1 MQPDIHP
8 KLPPLSRGH
17 FDRRADLRLNSEA
30 LEAARRQPETKFL
43 LLSAEQMLVASVGGA
58 ALARLDFDSLT
69 VILGSPAAEGA
80 RSESFLLG
88 ESGNGELIFLVT
100 VEQLPVVDGARW
112 ISLRESSAQLSDED
126 LALFTTGL
134 ALARWH
140 EGAAFSAH
148 SGLPIIPQQGG
159 WMRHHPETGEEVYPR
174 TDPAVIVLI
183 TDKSD
188 RVLLGSNLLWP
199 ENRYSLLAGFVEA
212 GESLES
218 AVHREVF
225 EEAGVRLKNVKYNS
239 SQPWPFPRSLMLG
252 FTAELEDDQAP
263 EDLVPDETEI
273 ADLRWFTREELLGHN
288 LTVQLPGE
296 ASIARFMINQWL
308 NREGES

>member
-1 MQPDIHP
+1 MQSDTHHN
-8 KLPPLSRGH
+8 LPPLSRGH
-17 FDRRADLRLNSEA
+17 FDRRADLRLDSELLA
-30 LEAARRQPETKFL
+30 AARRQSETRFL
-43 LLSAEQMLVASVGGA
+43 LLFSEQMLAASADEA
-58 ALARLDFDSLT
+58 ALARLDFERLT
-69 VILGSPAAEGA
+69 TILGSPEAENA
-80 RSESFLLG
+80 REESYFLG
-88 ESGNGELIFLVT
+88 ECGNGELIFLVS
-100 VEQLPVVDGARW
+100 VEQLPTGDSARW
-112 ISLRESSAQLSDED
+112 ISLRESAAQLSDED

-134 ALARWH
+134 ALVRWH

-159 WMRHHPETGEEVYPR
+159 WMRHEPETGEEVYPR

-183 TDKSD
+183 TDKND

-225 EEAGVRLKNVKYNS
+225 EEAKVRLKNVKYNS

-252 FTAELEDDQAP
+252 FTAELADDQAP
-263 EDLVPDETEI
+263 EALVPDETEI
-273 ADLRWFTREELLGHN
+273 ADLRWFTREELSGEN

-308 NREGES
+308 NREGER